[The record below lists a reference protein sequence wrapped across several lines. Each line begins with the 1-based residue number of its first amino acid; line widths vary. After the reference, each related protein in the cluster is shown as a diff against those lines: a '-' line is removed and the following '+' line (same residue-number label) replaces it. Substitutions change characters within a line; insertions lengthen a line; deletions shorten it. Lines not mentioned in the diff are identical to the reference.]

1 MLNHILGVK
10 HVFNLFSQQQQM
22 KAPNFK
28 KSLEPV
34 TVTEGQEAKFEI
46 EFTGDPMPVVK
57 WFRYSFP
64 IDNSDDFKITTED
77 YRSTLTVVK
86 ACTDDTGIFSCV
98 IENLGGASKSSTNL
112 NVVESGQEYVL
123 QASTRTMR
131 KLQEMTVNAG
141 DNIRFDIQFTAGDK
155 SQLEFFHDGRPIK
168 EEEEEGVKILFVND
182 LATLLIEN
190 ATSKHSGLYEC
201 LMKTPGGEA
210 RCQVSC
216 RVVEAAKIEAKM
228 EAVSQSKMESSS
240 LTQLGGS
247 SQSKLETSQS
257 KMEAVSSSMSQSK
270 MESSSSSSKMMA
282 SSSSTTMSS
291 SQERKSSTVTEQKII
306 QQK

>member
-1 MLNHILGVK
+1 MAYMFYN
-10 HVFNLFSQQQQM
+10 FFPQQQQM

-64 IDNSDDFKITTED
+64 IDNSDDFKITTEN

-112 NVVESGQEYVL
+112 NVVEAGQEYVL

-155 SQLEFFHDGRPIK
+155 SQLEFYHDERPIK

-190 ATSKHSGLYEC
+190 ANSKHSGLYEC

-216 RVVEAAKIEAKM
+216 RVVEAAAKSEAKL

-257 KMEAVSSSMSQSK
+257 KMEAVSQTMSQSK

-282 SSSSTTMSS
+282 SSSSTTTSS
-291 SQERKSSTVTEQKII
+291 SQERKSSTVMEQKIM